1 VFALSNSII
10 PPFNLSKNAC
20 QELTNQQKINLLEQV
35 ANARSKIESIKKLAA
50 SIPPCDEIKMINS
63 DIAKQTVLLDSIEK
77 AIYTKCDASIVLS
90 PTIFQSNIYA
100 TNWILGSQTI
110 DDLIEE
116 YYQRSVQYD
125 NITNCPL

>member
-1 VFALSNSII
+1 M
-10 PPFNLSKNAC
+10 
-20 QELTNQQKINLLEQV
+20 EQ
-35 ANARSKIESIKKLAA
+35 AAQAREKVESIKKLAA
-50 SIPPCDEIKMINS
+50 SLPPCDELKLINS
-63 DIAKQTVLLDSIEK
+63 DISKQTVLLDSIEK
-77 AIYTKCDASIVLS
+77 AVYTKCASSIILS

-125 NITNCPL
+125 NITNCPLEFPYFNGEQCIACSEPKAVFNMFTKKC